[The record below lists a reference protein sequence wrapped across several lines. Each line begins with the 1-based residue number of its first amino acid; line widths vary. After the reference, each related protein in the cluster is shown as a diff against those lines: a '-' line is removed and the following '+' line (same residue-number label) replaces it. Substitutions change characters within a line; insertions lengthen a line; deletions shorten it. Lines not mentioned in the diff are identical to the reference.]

1 VLVAF
6 GVLAVGASLYLV
18 YVLEILKFT
27 RFRRREILR
36 ETGEGLTDEEIARRV
51 RGEIQTDEWELPV
64 R

>member
-1 VLVAF
+1 
-6 GVLAVGASLYLV
+6 VLAVGASLYLV

-36 ETGEGLTDEEIARRV
+36 ETGEGLSDAQLEHEVRREV
-51 RGEIQTDEWELPV
+51 ETGEWDAVP